1 MSREQQVVDRT
12 RRAFR
17 TGRSRPLEFR
27 IQQLKRLRSFIKER
41 QEEIC
46 EALRR
51 DLGKSELGSEL
62 YELLVLEAELKLA
75 ISRLA
80 EWAAPRPVEK
90 NLLTLT
96 AEVYVK
102 PEPLGVV
109 LIIGT
114 WNYPWPLTLLPLV
127 GAIAAGN
134 AAIIKPSEV
143 SSNSSKVME
152 EHLCHYIDQDLYPVV
167 AGGVQETQELLKQ
180 RFDHI
185 FYTGSTAVGK
195 LVTME
200 RQVFQRTREAFLSGR
215 TRPLEFRL
223 QQLHALQKMITE
235 KETEISTALKQDI
248 NRSQYDTPLLE
259 LIGIENEIKLA
270 IEKLSDWAAPR
281 PVEKNFLTISD
292 EVYVQPEPLGV
303 VLIIGAWN
311 YPWSLTLQPLVGAI
325 AAGNAAVVK
334 PSELSECSSLLLRA
348 LLPRYVD
355 KDLYPVVIGGASET
369 QELLRLRFDHVF
381 YTGSSRVGKLVM
393 EAAAHHLTPVTLEL
407 GGKSPCYIDKNS
419 DVRIA
424 CRRVTWGKFVNCG
437 QTCIAPDYILCEPCI
452 QGQVVECIRQ
462 TLLEFYG
469 ADPKCSPDYGRI
481 INQRHFNRILSLM
494 EGYTPVIGG
503 QSDSSQCYIAPTVL
517 KDVPPHSRL
526 MQEEIFG
533 PVLPIVTVSD
543 MDDAISF
550 INEREKPLALY
561 VFCSD
566 KKAIKRMIEETTSGG
581 VTVNDVM
588 MHYTLSSL
596 PFGGVGQSGVGCYHG
611 KHTFDRLSH
620 HRACLVRSL
629 NMERVNLARYP
640 PQDRR
645 RARRARMAL
654 RSPLIDM
661 SKRTLIWAVVATILG
676 VCLSIAL
683 LVILLI
689 AAGLNCTCWY
699 WRGFY
704 N

>member
-27 IQQLKRLRSFIKER
+27 IQQLKRLWSFIKER

-167 AGGVQETQELLKQ
+167 AGGVQETQELL
-180 RFDHI
+180 
-185 FYTGSTAVGK
+185 
-195 LVTME
+195 
-200 RQVFQRTREAFLSGR
+200 
-215 TRPLEFRL
+215 
-223 QQLHALQKMITE
+223 
-235 KETEISTALKQDI
+235 
-248 NRSQYDTPLLE
+248 
-259 LIGIENEIKLA
+259 
-270 IEKLSDWAAPR
+270 
-281 PVEKNFLTISD
+281 
-292 EVYVQPEPLGV
+292 
-303 VLIIGAWN
+303 
-311 YPWSLTLQPLVGAI
+311 
-325 AAGNAAVVK
+325 
-334 PSELSECSSLLLRA
+334 
-348 LLPRYVD
+348 
-355 KDLYPVVIGGASET
+355 
-369 QELLRLRFDHVF
+369 RLRFDHVF

-494 EGYTPVIGG
+494 EGYTPVVGG

-629 NMERVNLARYP
+629 NMESVNLARYP